1 MSQRMKKNQL
11 NIGVHHLHHYAR
23 TEEHIR
29 DVVAA
34 GVEFVTELDCGDR
47 KSFDLFAKYG
57 LGVIVTGVIPK
68 WGGGGYGYVGRMQEK
83 FPPEVYAEG
92 MKNYVDHPA
101 FWGVYFCDEPNAA
114 DFRYMG
120 EMVEYVNSH
129 STDISAYLNLY
140 PNYAQV
146 SQNTEKIIESQL
158 GTPSYEEYIEQYCKY
173 IPTDYIS
180 FDYYAY
186 GRGLR
191 YTKDEPNPGMA
202 YLYENLRVVANACR
216 ATGRSLWFIGQ
227 VNSYFPEI
235 FTSTNQIRMQAFAAM
250 AFGVENIQWGCYTAG
265 WWHNQVLD
273 KTEEF
278 SYFYMDNYYLKT
290 LVEMG
295 YIGLIFFVILLVGLA
310 VWGIR
315 AIYQSDDGAVSGV
328 DPLFRN
334 EGNLKVLTVGIF
346 SGMMGV
352 LLHCYF
358 ENIFEEPYMMAYF
371 WGLAA
376 AVMYAGFFRKRS

>member
-1 MSQRMKKNQL
+1 
-11 NIGVHHLHHYAR
+11 
-23 TEEHIR
+23 
-29 DVVAA
+29 
-34 GVEFVTELDCGDR
+34 
-47 KSFDLFAKYG
+47 
-57 LGVIVTGVIPK
+57 
-68 WGGGGYGYVGRMQEK
+68 MQEK

-265 WWHNQVLD
+265 WWDNQILD
-273 KTEEF
+273 SEGNKTEQYEK
-278 SYFYMDNYYLKT
+278 MKT
-290 LVEMG
+290 VNWE
-295 YIGLIFFVILLVGLA
+295 
-310 VWGIR
+310 IR
-315 AIYQSDDGAVSGV
+315 AIRDEYMKYRNVFTHFVGFKNSPDVVGLNQECIDSLDTAVFFDVKADNGASLVIGQMTSRENDGSQALMILAADDSHDLGNESYNIIFRTHDSRAVAAIG
-328 DPLFRN
+328 
-334 EGNLKVLTVGIF
+334 GNGSIPVTKLEDGSYSVPIC
-346 SGMMGV
+346 SCAGV
-352 LLHCYF
+352 LLT
-358 ENIFEEPYMMAYF
+358 A
-371 WGLAA
+371 
-376 AVMYAGFFRKRS
+376 R